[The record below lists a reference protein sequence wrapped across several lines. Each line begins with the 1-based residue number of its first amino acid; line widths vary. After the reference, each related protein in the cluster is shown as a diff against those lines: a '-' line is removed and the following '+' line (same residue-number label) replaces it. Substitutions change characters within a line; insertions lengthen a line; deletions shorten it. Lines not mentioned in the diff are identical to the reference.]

1 MNRIID
7 SYTEGKPGPLL
18 IVLGAMH
25 GNESAG
31 VEAIKNVFELI
42 NNEPNHNPDFC
53 FYGKVIGLIGN
64 LKAYQKRVRFIDKDI
79 NRHLLNHHVERIFKL
94 PEEMLDAE
102 DQEIKAILTLIH
114 EQVKLY
120 NPSKLYILDI
130 HTTSAQG
137 GIFTIPSDTIES
149 VQIALDIHAPVVQ
162 GMLDGIKGTTLHFFK
177 SENMGIDTTAVT
189 FEAGEHYDPISIKN
203 ATSALINC
211 LRAIGCVE
219 RKNIEEK
226 HNNWLYQ
233 MSKNLPTKTKLIFR
247 QPVNKDDNFKMLP
260 NFKNFQLVEAGTLL
274 AKNKYGEIRAKETS
288 RVLMPLYQPQ
298 GEDGFFLIKDMFD

>member
-1 MNRIID
+1 MNRIIN

-31 VEAIKNVFELI
+31 VKAIKAVFELI
-42 NNEPNHNPDFC
+42 NDEPNHNPYFC
-53 FYGKVIGLIGN
+53 FHGKVIGLIGN
-64 LKAYQKRVRFIDKDI
+64 LKAYQKGVRFIDKDI
-79 NRHLLNHHVERIFKL
+79 NRHLLDHHVERIFEL

-114 EQVKLY
+114 KQIKLY
-120 NPSKLYILDI
+120 KPSKIYILDI
-130 HTTSAQG
+130 HTTSAEG
-137 GIFTIPSDTIES
+137 GIFTIPSDTLES

-189 FEAGEHYDPISIKN
+189 FESGEHYDPISVKN

-211 LRAIGCVE
+211 LRAVGCIE

-233 MSKNLPTKTKLIFR
+233 MSKDLPTKTKLIFR
-247 QPVNKDDNFKMLP
+247 QPVDKDDEFKMLP

-274 AKNKYGEIRAKETS
+274 AKNRYGEIRAKETS

>member
-1 MNRIID
+1 MERIID
-7 SYTEGKPGPLL
+7 SYTEGKYGPLL

-31 VEAIKNVFELI
+31 VEAIKQVFKLI
-42 NNEPNHNPDFC
+42 YDEPKNNPDFH
-53 FYGKVIGLIGN
+53 FSGKMIGIIGN
-64 LKAYQKRVRFIDKDI
+64 LKAYIKGVRFIDKDI
-79 NRHLLNHHVERIFKL
+79 NRSLLDNHVEWIFET

-102 DQEIKAILTLIH
+102 DQEIKSILTLIQ
-114 EQVKLY
+114 EQIKLY

-137 GIFTIPSDTIES
+137 GIFSIPSDDYES
-149 VQIALDIHAPVVQ
+149 IQIALDIHAPVVQ
-162 GMLDGIKGTTLHFFK
+162 GMLDGIRGTTLHFFNA
-177 SENMGIDTTAVT
+177 ENMGIETTAVT
-189 FEAGEHYDPISIKN
+189 FEAGEHYDLVSITN

-219 RKNIEEK
+219 HKNIEEK

-233 MSKNLPTKTKLIFR
+233 MSKDLPTKTRLIFR
-247 QPVNKDDNFKMLP
+247 QDVKPEDNFQMMP

-274 AKNKYGEIRAKETS
+274 AKNKNGEIRAKETA

-298 GEDGFFLIKDMFD
+298 GEDGFFLVKDLLD